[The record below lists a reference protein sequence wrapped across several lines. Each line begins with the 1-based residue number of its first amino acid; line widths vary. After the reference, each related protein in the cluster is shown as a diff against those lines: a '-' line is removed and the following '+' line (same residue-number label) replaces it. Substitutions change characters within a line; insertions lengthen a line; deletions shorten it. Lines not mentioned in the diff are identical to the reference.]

1 MKGIMRF
8 YSLITQIYIYIYIHI
23 YIYIYIYI
31 YIWAIHFRFLDS
43 FSYSLHIPTGRGA
56 LAAPFLTTDEANCE
70 DP

>member
-8 YSLITQIYIYIYIHI
+8 YSLIAKKIYIYNIYG
-23 YIYIYIYI
+23 
-31 YIWAIHFRFLDS
+31 LSTSDS
-43 FSYSLHIPTGRGA
+43 WTISATAGRGA